1 MMSRML
7 NKSERVLPDKDMD
20 LMFHALGR
28 PVDIRRECYRNNF
41 CCSTRSAQSI
51 KFQASKNW
59 LLVRT
64 NNAGKNLVFEV
75 SKIGI
80 QVLDDYL
87 DELAYVNDDPEEA
100 PHDY

>member
-7 NKSERVLPDKDMD
+7 NKSGRVLPDKDMD

-28 PVDIRRECYRNNF
+28 PVDIHWECYRNDF
-41 CCSTRSAQSI
+41 CCSVRSAQSI

-59 LLVRT
+59 VLVRT

-75 SKIGI
+75 SKIGV
-80 QVLDDYL
+80 QVLGDYL
-87 DELAYVNDDPEEA
+87 DGLENWNDDPEA
-100 PHDY
+100 TCL